1 MKVILT
7 QEVKGK
13 GGEGDVIDV
22 ATGYAV
28 NYLFPR
34 KMAIDATPGNLK
46 QLELRKHNINA
57 REEARLGD
65 ASGVAAALQGKAV
78 TIEAKVGEEG
88 RLFGSI
94 TSQMIEEA
102 ISEQLDVVVDRKKMD
117 VHGVIKQVGAHP
129 VSVSVYRDVKA
140 TITVNVVGEGGTA
153 APAAVEA
160 EPIQAQDASDIIE
173 VEEAALEGTPEA
185 EEPGADVTSETAES
199 TEEGTEEAGE
209 EA

>member
-28 NYLFPR
+28 NFLFPR
-34 KMAIDATPGNLK
+34 KMAINATSGNLK
-46 QLELRKHNINA
+46 QLELRKHNINT

-65 ASGVAAALQGKAV
+65 ASATASALDGKKV

-94 TSQMIEEA
+94 TAQMIEEA
-102 ISEQLDVVVDRKKMD
+102 IAQQLDVVVDRKKMD
-117 VHGVIKQVGAHP
+117 IHGAIKKVGEHT

-140 TITVNVVGEGGTA
+140 TVIVNVVGEGGAAAAPVAAEA
-153 APAAVEA
+153 APAEA
-160 EPIQAQDASDIIE
+160 EA
-173 VEEAALEGTPEA
+173 A
-185 EEPGADVTSETAES
+185 EETVDVEDTAEAS
-199 TEEGTEEAGE
+199 EPQADESVDETGETVDEGVEEAGE

>member
-28 NYLFPR
+28 NFLFPR
-34 KMAIDATPGNLK
+34 KMAIGATSGNLK
-46 QLELRKHNINA
+46 QLELRKHNIST

-65 ASGVAAALQGKAV
+65 ASATAAALDGKKV

-94 TSQMIEEA
+94 TTQMIEEA
-102 ISEQLDVVVDRKKMD
+102 IAEQLDVVVDRKKMD
-117 VHGVIKQVGAHP
+117 IHGSIKKVGEHP
-129 VSVSVYRDVKA
+129 VVVSVYRDVKA
-140 TITVNVVGEGGTA
+140 TVLVNVVGEGGVVA
-153 APAAVEA
+153 APV
-160 EPIQAQDASDIIE
+160 AQ
-173 VEEAALEGTPEA
+173 EAAPVEIEESIEA
-185 EEPGADVTSETAES
+185 PDADATEANAEAAADESASESDDAVD
-199 TEEGTEEAGE
+199 EGTEEANE

>member
-34 KMAIDATPGNLK
+34 RMAIDATPGNLK
-46 QLELRKHNINA
+46 QLELRKHNIST

-65 ASGVAAALQGKAV
+65 AAGIAAALDGKVV

-94 TSQMIEEA
+94 TAQMIEDA
-102 ISEQLDVVVDRKKMD
+102 ISEQFDIVVDRKKMD
-117 VHGVIKQVGAHP
+117 IHGAIKQAGEHT

-140 TITVNVVGEGGTA
+140 TVTVKVVGEGVVVVAPPAAET
-153 APAAVEA
+153 APAE
-160 EPIQAQDASDIIE
+160 AQDETDETIE
-173 VEEAALEGTPEA
+173 GEVPEVD
-185 EEPGADVTSETAES
+185 EVSEADVAES
-199 TEEGTEEAGE
+199 DEADVDQVDEVTEEASE
-209 EA
+209 

>member
-28 NYLFPR
+28 NFLFPR
-34 KMAIDATPGNLK
+34 KMAIGATSGNLK
-46 QLELRKHNINA
+46 QLELRKHNINT

-65 ASGVAAALQGKAV
+65 ASATAASLDGKKV

-94 TSQMIEEA
+94 TTQMIEEA
-102 ISEQLDVVVDRKKMD
+102 IAAQLDVVVDRKKMD
-117 VHGVIKQVGAHP
+117 IHGSIKKVGEHP
-129 VSVSVYRDVKA
+129 VVVSVYRDVKA
-140 TITVNVVGEGGTA
+140 TVLVNVVGEGGVVTAPVAPEA
-153 APAAVEA
+153 APVEIEESIEA
-160 EPIQAQDASDIIE
+160 EDADATE
-173 VEEAALEGTPEA
+173 ADEEAV
-185 EEPGADVTSETAES
+185 ADESASES
-199 TEEGTEEAGE
+199 DDVVDEGTEEAGE